1 MNVFNNLFAVPCNLL
16 DEQTGNKTD
25 FHNDLYH
32 AKDSIDELKQ
42 ATYVYHVSPSF

>member
-1 MNVFNNLFAVPCNLL
+1 MI

-32 AKDSIDELKQ
+32 AKDSIDESKASYTCISCQ
-42 ATYVYHVSPSF
+42 SFFQRSVKIQNE